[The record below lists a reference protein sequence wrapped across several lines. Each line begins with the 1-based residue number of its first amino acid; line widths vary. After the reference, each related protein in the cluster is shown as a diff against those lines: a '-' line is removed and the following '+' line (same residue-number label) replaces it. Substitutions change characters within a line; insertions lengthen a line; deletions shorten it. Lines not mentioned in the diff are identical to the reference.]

1 MYVDTDKSET
11 DLPTR
16 SSEDGEFL
24 GISAEFVESIT
35 RHFGEYVRF
44 VITSGTFAY
53 GGATK
58 GKSDVDILLVCEQE
72 ITEMPRQDLFARL
85 IAFIED
91 YVEIH
96 RKHDYCPDTTFPGEY
111 ITTSNVEDA
120 LAGRGFHLTEEGVL
134 HLPVASDD
142 YYMQDPE
149 RWYRAWR
156 SALAFGKCLYGNEK
170 GFDSVKNQAW
180 EIVILYVLLQRNIA
194 SINHSTLFDTMI
206 DPENK
211 WNGIGIT
218 AKYKS
223 FREDE
228 RVHVERA
235 LLRLSTKGFLS
246 LAENGTYAPDMG
258 KIREWETGL
267 VAKLADGSIKKAPF
281 LITLEESKELAQLAI
296 SKISNK

>member
-1 MYVDTDKSET
+1 MSVDTVLNET
-11 DLPTR
+11 DLIER
-16 SSEDGEFL
+16 RSEDGEFQRV
-24 GISAEFVESIT
+24 SAEFVESVR

-44 VITSGTFAY
+44 VVTSGTFAY

-58 GKSDVDILLVCEQE
+58 GKSDVDILVVCEDE
-72 ITEMPRQDLFARL
+72 IAEMPRQDLFARL
-85 IAFIED
+85 KAFIED

-96 RKHDYCPDTTFPGEY
+96 TRHDYCPDTTFPGEY
-111 ITTSNVEDA
+111 ITKSNVEDA
-120 LAGRGFHLTEEGVL
+120 LAGRGFHLTEECAL

-156 SALAFGKCLYGNEK
+156 SALAFGKRLHGDEEEFEELK
-170 GFDSVKNQAW
+170 SQAW
-180 EIVILYVLLQRNIA
+180 EVIILYILLQNNPTR
-194 SINHSTLFDTMI
+194 INPSTLFDVMI

-228 RVHVERA
+228 RVHVGNA
-235 LLRLSTKGFLS
+235 LLRLSANGFL
-246 LAENGTYAPDMG
+246 LLEDNTYIPNME
-258 KIREWETGL
+258 KVREWEKGIAT
-267 VAKLADGSIKKAPF
+267 KLTDGSIKKAPF
-281 LITLEESKELAQLAI
+281 LMTVEEAKELAKLAI
-296 SKISNK
+296 SKIPNQ